1 MGRCALCRKGT
12 QGYNEC
18 SAPTALIQ
26 IVTPAGAARYKAC
39 HDAITQGL
47 EMTDGMQI
55 WLRNLGVWAALLMA
69 AAAHAQAQAQAA
81 GPWPLRGEL
90 LYQRHCGGCHSEQM
104 HWRNKK
110 LATDWDTLKA
120 EVARWQATDRLG
132 WSELEIVDVARYLN
146 ETIYRY
152 PQTSH
157 QVSLLARQR

>member
-1 MGRCALCRKGT
+1 MGRHALCRKGT

-55 WLRNLGVWAALLMA
+55 WLRNLAFAAVALLVA
-69 AAAHAQAQAQAA
+69 AAAEAQSA
-81 GPWPLRGEL
+81 GAWPLRGEL
-90 LYQRHCGGCHSEQM
+90 LYQRHCGACHSEQM

-110 LATDWDTLKA
+110 LATDWDTLKG
-120 EVARWQATDRLG
+120 EVARWQATDKLG

-157 QVSLLARQR
+157 QVSLLGRMR